1 LGDHGEMT
9 PVRLMKIRSQ
19 LAFFT
24 VIALCGPA
32 YAQGLSAPEKA
43 FVEKAAKGNLA
54 EVELGKLAS
63 QKSNNAQVKAFGQQ
77 MITDHS
83 KANDSLKP
91 IADSAHVPWPT
102 QLTGES
108 KTVYDRLSKLSG
120 SQFDKLYVQTMAQDH
135 QKDAAEYRTE
145 STKVKDPQLKTYI
158 TQTLP
163 VVEQHLNHI
172 KQIQP
177 SVGAS
182 AKQ

>member
-1 LGDHGEMT
+1 MT
-9 PVRLMKIRSQ
+9 PVCLMKIRSQ

-24 VIALCGPA
+24 VMALSAPA
-32 YAQGLSAPEKA
+32 HAQGLSAPEKA

-54 EVELGKLAS
+54 EVELGKLAL
-63 QKSNNAQVKAFGQQ
+63 QKSNDAQVKAFAQQ

-83 KANDSLKP
+83 KANGSLKP
-91 IADSAHVPWPT
+91 IADSARIPWPA

-108 KTVYDRLSKLSG
+108 KTVYARLAKLSG

-145 STKVKDPQLKTYI
+145 STKAKDPQLKAYI
-158 TQTLP
+158 IQTLP

-172 KQIQP
+172 KQIQR
-177 SVGAS
+177 SVEGGA
-182 AKQ
+182 KH

>member
-1 LGDHGEMT
+1 
-9 PVRLMKIRSQ
+9 MKIRSQ
-19 LAFFT
+19 LAFLT
-24 VIALCGPA
+24 VLVLCGPA
-32 YAQGLSAPEKA
+32 HAQGLSAPEKA

-63 QKSNNAQVKAFGQQ
+63 QKSNDAQVKAFGQQ

-91 IADSAHVPWPT
+91 IANSAHVPWPA

-108 KTVYDRLSKLSG
+108 KTVYDRLAKLSG
-120 SQFDKLYVQTMAQDH
+120 AQFDRLYVQTMAQDH

-145 STKVKDPQLKTYI
+145 AAKVKDPQLKTYI

-172 KQIQP
+172 KQIQA
-177 SVGAS
+177 SVSKQRSTAS
-182 AKQ
+182 KASKVQIFQL

>member
-1 LGDHGEMT
+1 MGDHREMT

-32 YAQGLSAPEKA
+32 HAQGLSAPEKV

-91 IADSAHVPWPT
+91 IADSAHVPWPA

-145 STKVKDPQLKTYI
+145 STRVKDSQLKTYI

-172 KQIQP
+172 KQIQS
-177 SVGAS
+177 SVGGS

>member
-1 LGDHGEMT
+1 MT
-9 PVRLMKIRSQ
+9 LVRLMKIRSQ
-19 LAFFT
+19 LAVFT
-24 VIALCGPA
+24 VIALGGVVH
-32 YAQGLSAPEKA
+32 AQGLSAPEKA

-54 EVELGKLAS
+54 EVELGKLTL
-63 QKSNNAQVKAFGQQ
+63 QKSNDAQVKAFGQQ

-91 IADSAHVPWPT
+91 NADSAHVPWPT

-108 KTVYDRLSKLSG
+108 KTVYDRLAKLSG

-145 STKVKDPQLKTYI
+145 STKVKDPQLKAYI

-172 KQIQP
+172 KQIQR
-177 SVGAS
+177 SVEGGA
-182 AKQ
+182 KH